1 MVPKSNDERAALLTS
16 SNGTGHQYRYHGE
29 AIEVRPFRTIQQNS
43 NVDRKSTSNNNN
55 HHNANAATATSKTYL
70 FAFCAA
76 LNSCNLGYDIGVS
89 TNAGPRIQADFGLS
103 NRQLE
108 VFLGSINFW
117 SIWGALVSPIVT
129 DKWGRRAT
137 FGAAAIGFIVG
148 CAVMSTAQ
156 SFPALMV
163 GRFFVGIGVGIGEAV
178 DPMYIAEIA
187 PKGIRGELVSW
198 AEAGVAVGVVLGFSS
213 SLLLY
218 NVPDGTEWRY
228 MLALGAVLP
237 VVMLFLVA
245 KVMPESPRYLLSKQ
259 QDAEARRILKQIYP
273 EGSEVG
279 AIVDEINQS
288 LALEKEASNAVGWG
302 TFLVVDTI
310 YIDVQ

>member
-1 MVPKSNDERAALLTS
+1 
-16 SNGTGHQYRYHGE
+16 
-29 AIEVRPFRTIQQNS
+29 
-43 NVDRKSTSNNNN
+43 
-55 HHNANAATATSKTYL
+55 
-70 FAFCAA
+70 
-76 LNSCNLGYDIGVS
+76 
-89 TNAGPRIQADFGLS
+89 
-103 NRQLE
+103 
-108 VFLGSINFW
+108 
-117 SIWGALVSPIVT
+117 
-129 DKWGRRAT
+129 
-137 FGAAAIGFIVG
+137 
-148 CAVMSTAQ
+148 
-156 SFPALMV
+156 
-163 GRFFVGIGVGIGEAV
+163 
-178 DPMYIAEIA
+178 MYIAEIA